1 MPTINENEPG
11 HNHGPIDFCEEGCPK
26 FTPYEEDNIL
36 EHEDVDTELSNK
48 DPEHNH
54 NEFAMCGEDC
64 PLYNVKSITG
74 LSGQSIE
81 IQGSFIPGLLAYH
94 TARMKEETKEDVDQD
109 AASTE
114 DNTYVPGFSVIGE
127 MTREQLIEEIINQQ
141 RSQVNEMPLDH
152 LKQLVIMFRVD
163 EVKKRLFK
171 EANMDGYRP
180 WGMTFGSDES

>member
-1 MPTINENEPG
+1 MPTINENEPE

-48 DPEHNH
+48 EPEHNH
-54 NEFAMCGEDC
+54 NEYTTCGEDC
-64 PLYNVKSITG
+64 PLYNVKSITYH
-74 LSGQSIE
+74 SGQSIE
-81 IQGSFIPGLLAYH
+81 VRGLFDNSDNSWH
-94 TARMKEETKEDVDQD
+94 TTNIGPKENADQD
-109 AASTE
+109 VASTE

-141 RSQVNEMPLDH
+141 RAQIIEMPLDY

-180 WGMTFGSDES
+180 WGMTFGSDTSE